1 MIPFDPKNIEHCDSL
16 EYFIH
21 YSRYPEYYYFDRM
34 EYLNDGFRQYV
45 GKHLNLNKDFIDN
58 NTDFGQNIIN
68 INDNNINIRVWF
80 GYQQLS
86 IDKEVEIEISG
97 KLFFYKNK
105 IVFAPELSSLRLLI

>member
-45 GKHLNLNKDFIDN
+45 GKHLNLLTKILL
-58 NTDFGQNIIN
+58 II
-68 INDNNINIRVWF
+68 I
-80 GYQQLS
+80 L
-86 IDKEVEIEISG
+86 ISG
-97 KLFFYKNK
+97 K
-105 IVFAPELSSLRLLI
+105 ILLASMITILILEFGLVINSFPLIKK